1 MTLKTTSQNTSPN
14 LAGRKPRIDKERDT
28 QEAVVENAGD
38 TEDKDCD
45 LVHGE
50 GGPIDLPTK
59 PGDLSKDD

>member
-1 MTLKTTSQNTSPN
+1 MTLKTTSQSTSPN
-14 LAGRKPRIDKERDT
+14 LPGRKPRSDKGRDT
-28 QEAVVENAGD
+28 QEAVVQGAGEMEN
-38 TEDKDCD
+38 KDCD